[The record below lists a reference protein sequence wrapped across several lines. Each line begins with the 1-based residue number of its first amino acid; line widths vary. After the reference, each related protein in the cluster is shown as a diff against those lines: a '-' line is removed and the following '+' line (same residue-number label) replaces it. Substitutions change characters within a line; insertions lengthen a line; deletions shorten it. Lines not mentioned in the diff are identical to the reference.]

1 MQMDSEEEKSR
12 VRFHAETIKQHC
24 HEMSSKA
31 VQIRTLIEEIIDHKN
46 YVKDLAYEIKTG
58 EKL

>member
-1 MQMDSEEEKSR
+1 
-12 VRFHAETIKQHC
+12 
-24 HEMSSKA
+24 MSSKA